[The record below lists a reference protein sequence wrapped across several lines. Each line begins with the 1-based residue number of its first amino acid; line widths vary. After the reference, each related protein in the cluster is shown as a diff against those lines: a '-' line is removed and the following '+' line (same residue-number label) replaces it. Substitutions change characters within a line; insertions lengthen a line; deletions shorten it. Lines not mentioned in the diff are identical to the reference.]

1 MAGQRWRATSM
12 YNVRHKMH
20 NELVTIRTFTTVI
33 VFLFFSDIYSQ
44 VKSDFVLTP
53 CVGNE
58 ILNAMTSEADL
69 IKIVGKKNVERVERW
84 YAEGTEKVIGS
95 VFFKDTP
102 QSFFIKWKDTV
113 NFKNPEWIE
122 IHGDKSVW
130 EIDNGVKIGTELKE
144 LIKLNGKHFTFSGFD
159 WDYGGYTI
167 FEKGSLESDCYSIQL
182 YYDYKDLFE
191 NEWNQIVGDK
201 TVSTKNPI
209 LNKIRVY
216 VDMIT
221 FYFK

>member
-1 MAGQRWRATSM
+1 MRS
-12 YNVRHKMH
+12 
-20 NELVTIRTFTTVI
+20 LVSLL
-33 VFLFFSDIYSQ
+33 VFLLFNSVYSQ
-44 VKSDFVLTP
+44 PKSDFVLSP
-53 CVGNE
+53 CSGNS
-58 ILNAMTSEADL
+58 ILNSNTSENDL
-69 IKIVGKKNVERVERW
+69 VKIVSKKNVERVERW
-84 YAEGTEKVIGS
+84 YAEGTERIIGS

-113 NFKNPEWIE
+113 NFKNSEWIE

-130 EIDNGVKIGTELKE
+130 EIDNGIKIGTELKE
-144 LIKLNGKHFTFSGFD
+144 LVRLNGKHFTFSGFD

-201 TVSTKNPI
+201 TVSTKNPV
-209 LNKIRVY
+209 LNKIKVY
-216 VDMIT
+216 VDSIT